1 MEGAQAQQPPAGGQQ
16 PAQPATAPQAPDLSK
31 FPDNKDKVKAWLAY
45 CESLRINP
53 TGVRGNFPL
62 LQAAALKGVDLAP
75 ASDAE
80 DRSRFLF
87 YVAFACYYQ
96 VKFDSAQHFF
106 YQSLEEARRAG
117 SAPYMVNACVPLI
130 SVNFQL
136 QQPEKTDSI
145 KNLLQSIMDT
155 THNKDILEDGDYALG
170 NYYYG
175 KAYYTTAQDYFLKG
189 IELRRAYVDT
199 THSTKKQL
207 DYAIQCYTLCKI
219 YQNLELYDKGLA
231 ALRDGSRFMNA
242 SPVVAIRYLSAFNE
256 VYGLSG
262 NIDSALYYNTE
273 LAERTKNS
281 PTIPSETVSANM
293 NIALYYMKHRQY
305 EKALPYVTRADS
317 LATLSKSPIPLYQSE
332 MTQGQYLEET
342 GKYAAAITQLK
353 LSLPVAQK
361 INKEQYGDVLK
372 FLALSEKGL
381 GDNAA
386 GMAYYETYVGV
397 LDTLTREKISNNFA
411 DRETKFETKEKE
423 QRIVYLNGENNLR
436 ALQLKSAAQ
445 ERIFLIVGLIALGII
460 CLLLYLIYRNKER
473 LSNELS
479 IANETKARL
488 FSIIGHDLRSPVSK
502 IVQLLRLQ
510 KERPDLLDEAARQRH
525 EERLKTASE
534 NVLGTMEDLLLWS
547 KSQMKHFTPAFH
559 PIRVLPF
566 IQKEIALL
574 GQDVEDK
581 KLEVVTEIPGSFFLD
596 SDENF
601 LSVIMRNLLQNAVK
615 YSDVGSMITVR
626 AVDRQIH
633 VVNQSGGAGVHGAGG
648 VPITAAALNERLKD
662 SRVNSS
668 DSGLG
673 LQIAGYLAHSIHAT
687 LYFEQLGEHSLA
699 AILSWE
705 K

>member
-1 MEGAQAQQPPAGGQQ
+1 
-16 PAQPATAPQAPDLSK
+16 
-31 FPDNKDKVKAWLAY
+31 
-45 CESLRINP
+45 
-53 TGVRGNFPL
+53 
-62 LQAAALKGVDLAP
+62 
-75 ASDAE
+75 
-80 DRSRFLF
+80 
-87 YVAFACYYQ
+87 
-96 VKFDSAQHFF
+96 
-106 YQSLEEARRAG
+106 
-117 SAPYMVNACVPLI
+117 
-130 SVNFQL
+130 
-136 QQPEKTDSI
+136 
-145 KNLLQSIMDT
+145 
-155 THNKDILEDGDYALG
+155 
-170 NYYYG
+170 
-175 KAYYTTAQDYFLKG
+175 
-189 IELRRAYVDT
+189 
-199 THSTKKQL
+199 
-207 DYAIQCYTLCKI
+207 
-219 YQNLELYDKGLA
+219 
-231 ALRDGSRFMNA
+231 
-242 SPVVAIRYLSAFNE
+242 
-256 VYGLSG
+256 
-262 NIDSALYYNTE
+262 
-273 LAERTKNS
+273 
-281 PTIPSETVSANM
+281 
-293 NIALYYMKHRQY
+293 
-305 EKALPYVTRADS
+305 
-317 LATLSKSPIPLYQSE
+317 
-332 MTQGQYLEET
+332 
-342 GKYAAAITQLK
+342 
-353 LSLPVAQK
+353 
-361 INKEQYGDVLK
+361 
-372 FLALSEKGL
+372 
-381 GDNAA
+381 
-386 GMAYYETYVGV
+386 MAYYETYVGV